1 MRHHIPA
8 AALAVAIVFALSACQ
23 GEPTA
28 PAATADAAAPAADA
42 APAATDAPASSA
54 ARTDLDQLAARVVSQ
69 SAAIKEGD
77 VVLISGRTHDAELM
91 ENLAVEARKLGAFPL
106 VSYNSDRLSK
116 RLFFDVPAE
125 YDSQQDALGMALAD
139 VVDVNIELGNT
150 TTENL
155 FEGADPARV
164 AARNKA
170 FEPMQQAFTR
180 NNVRFIELGNG
191 LYPTAWRAERL
202 GMSEDALADLFW
214 KGVNVDYA
222 QLQARAD
229 EVGKALSAGKEVH
242 VTHANGTDL
251 TFSIAGRPVM
261 SSDGML
267 SEADIARGGGAV
279 QQYLP
284 AGEVYT
290 TPAPGSGDGKLVQT
304 RGYFRGQ
311 QIDNLTLSFAGGQLT
326 GMTGSGPGYAG
337 FKAEYDAID
346 DARKSALGF
355 IDFGINPNIALPEG
369 ASVGTWVPAGSVT
382 VGTGGNTWAGGDNA
396 VPYSLTVHL
405 PGSTVT
411 VDGKPFVEQGTLKM

>member
-1 MRHHIPA
+1 MRQLLPA
-8 AALAVAIVFALSACQ
+8 AALAVAISAFLSACQ
-23 GEPTA
+23 GEPAT
-28 PAATADAAAPAADA
+28 ATADADAPAPAADA
-42 APAATDAPASSA
+42 APADAAEPAQA
-54 ARTDLDQLAARVVSQ
+54 ARTDLDQLAARVISQ
-69 SAAIKEGD
+69 SAAVKEGD

-106 VSYNSDRLSK
+106 VAYNSDRLSK

-125 YDSQQDALGMALAD
+125 YDSQQDALGMALAE
-139 VVDVNIELGNT
+139 VADVNIDLANGT
-150 TTENL
+150 SENL

-164 AARNKA
+164 AARSKA
-170 FEPMQQAFTR
+170 AEPMLQAFMK
-180 NNVRFIELGNG
+180 NNVRFVELGNG

-214 KGVNVDYA
+214 QGVNVDYA

-229 EVGKALSAGKEVH
+229 EVGKALSGGDQVH
-242 VTHANGTDL
+242 VTHPNGTDL
-251 TFSIAGRPVM
+251 SFSIAGRPVM

-267 SEADIARGGGAV
+267 SEADVARGGGAV

-290 TPAPGSGDGKLVQT
+290 TVVPGSGEGKLVQT

-311 QIDNLTLSFAGGQLT
+311 QIDDLTLTFAGGQLT

-337 FKAEYDAID
+337 FKAEYDAVD
-346 DARKSALGF
+346 DARKSALSF
-355 IDFGINPNIALPEG
+355 IDFGINPNIALPAG

-382 VGTGGNTWAGGDNA
+382 IGAGGNTWAGGDNA
-396 VPYSLTVHL
+396 VPYSLVVHL

-411 VDGKPFVEQGTLKM
+411 VDDKPVVEKGTLKM